1 MTAKRPPKPLDED
14 ALRDLALRHVARF
27 ATSRGKLLAYLNRK
41 LRERGWSGER
51 PADPQALVERFADLD
66 YIDDAGYAV
75 MKSAS
80 LARRGYGARRVGEA
94 LRAAGIAEADRQQ
107 ADAQTARDAWAAAD
121 RFARRKRLGPY
132 ATAALDPK
140 QRDTPTLSPAAG
152 STPPPARR
160 SKRKNEARRSSAP
173 GRPLLCVIP
182 ALGRDPASRP
192 VPRTRAQTAFQCR
205 IFSDLS

>member
-1 MTAKRPPKPLDED
+1 MTGKRPPPPLDED

-140 QRDTPTLSPAAG
+140 QRDKAIAAFLRAG
-152 STPPPARR
+152 HAYALARR
-160 SKRKNEARRSSAP
+160 WVDAAP
-173 GRPLLCVIP
+173 GETIEEEE
-182 ALGRDPASRP
+182 
-192 VPRTRAQTAFQCR
+192 
-205 IFSDLS
+205 